1 MEIATSIL
9 AASTGSAVAFYVL
22 SALAIAAALL
32 MVVQKNPV
40 ASVLWLVVSFIGL
53 AGLFLIMQAYF
64 LAVIQI
70 LVYAGAILVLFLFV
84 IMLLDLR
91 TDEMKEMALPR
102 VPVVGLAA
110 AALFLVSMIAVLTAV
125 KPYFGESM
133 TELVK
138 AAAAGA
144 ATGDSVRAVGLAL
157 FSDWILP
164 FEVTSVLLLA
174 AIVGAVAIT
183 KKKL

>member
-1 MEIATSIL
+1 MESTFTLL
-9 AASTGSAVAFYVL
+9 AASTGQAVAFYAL

-40 ASVLWLVVSFIGL
+40 GSVLWLVVSFVGL
-53 AGLFLIMQAYF
+53 AGLFLVMQAYF

-91 TDEMKEMALPR
+91 PEEVGEIGLPR

-110 AALFLVSMIAVLTAV
+110 AALFLVSMIAVL
-125 KPYFGESM
+125 
-133 TELVK
+133 
-138 AAAAGA
+138 AAAKPFLGMSMSGLIAQ
-144 ATGDSVRAVGLAL
+144 TTQSTNSVRVVGLAL
-157 FSDWILP
+157 FNNWVLP
-164 FEVTSVLLLA
+164 FEVTSLLLLA

-183 KKKL
+183 KKRL